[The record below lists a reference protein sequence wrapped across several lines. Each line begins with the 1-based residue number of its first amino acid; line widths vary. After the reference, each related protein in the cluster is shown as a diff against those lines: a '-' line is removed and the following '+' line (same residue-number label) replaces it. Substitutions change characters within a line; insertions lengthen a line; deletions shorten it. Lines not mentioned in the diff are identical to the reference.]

1 MKRNGDNL
9 RDFWDIKCTKIRIT
23 RIPEEGEGEGEREGG
38 RREVGG
44 KRGPEKTVEEIIV
57 ENLPEKGNTH

>member
-38 RREVGG
+38 RREGG
-44 KRGPEKTVEEIIV
+44 GEERAGERRGYILKLY
-57 ENLPEKGNTH
+57 NMGA

>member
-23 RIPEEGEGEGEREGG
+23 RIPEEGEGEGWE
-38 RREVGG
+38 
-44 KRGPEKTVEEIIV
+44 
-57 ENLPEKGNTH
+57 

>member
-1 MKRNGDNL
+1 MHQDSHYKDPRRRRG
-9 RDFWDIKCTKIRIT
+9 R
-23 RIPEEGEGEGEREGG
+23 GREGG
-38 RREVGG
+38 REERRGGG